1 MEKVRVGITGSGFIG
16 QVHFDAFS
24 RVNGAEVVAIADVDK
39 KRRDAFAKRNNI
51 KYKFDSLKQ
60 MAESNEVDLITL
72 GVPNYLH
79 KDFAVEC
86 IKNGKHVVIEKPLC
100 LTLADADEIIE
111 ASRRYKRYAFYAEEL
126 CFIPKFVRAKE
137 IVDAGGIGKPYMIKE
152 WEKHAGPYSPWFFK
166 RETAGGGIMMDMG
179 CHAIEFARWFL
190 NKPRVKS
197 VYAQV
202 NLVLHKKITNL
213 DDNVIILIEFENG
226 VVANLEAS
234 WALKGG
240 MDSVMECY
248 GTEGVIYAD
257 LLRGGGIKCY
267 SEKGFGPNPSESRG
281 WSFPEYDWNY
291 QNGYP
296 QEMQHFVDC
305 ILYNKKPIESAE
317 DGKVV
322 LEIMIAAY
330 LSAATGRKIE
340 FPFKVP
346 YKYKYPVDL
355 WLYPLKKR

>member
-1 MEKVRVGITGSGFIG
+1 MKNLRVGITGAGFIG
-16 QVHFDAFS
+16 QVHYDAFS
-24 RVNGAEVVAIADVDK
+24 TVRGAEVVAIADVDK
-39 KRRDAFAKRNNI
+39 KRRGAFAKKNSLR
-51 KYKFDSLKQ
+51 FQFESLKE
-60 MAESNEVDLITL
+60 MAESDEVDIITL

-79 KDFAVEC
+79 KEFALTC
-86 IKNGKHVVIEKPLC
+86 LKNGKHVIIEKPLC
-100 LTLADADEIIE
+100 LTLEEADEIIE
-111 ASRRYKRYAFYAEEL
+111 SSKRNKKFAFYAEEL

-137 IVDAGGIGKPYMIKE
+137 IVDAGGVGKPYMIKE

-190 NKPRVKS
+190 NKPKVKS

-202 NLVLHKKITNL
+202 NLVLHKKITKL

-226 VVANLEAS
+226 VIANLEAS

-257 LLRGGGIKCY
+257 LLRGGGIKCF
-267 SEKGFGPNPSESRG
+267 SERGFTNDPKESRG
-281 WSFPEYDWNY
+281 WTFPEYDWNY

-340 FPFKVP
+340 FPLKVP
-346 YKYKYPVDL
+346 YRYKYPVDL
-355 WLYPLKKR
+355 WLYPLKTK

>member
-1 MEKVRVGITGSGFIG
+1 MEKLRVGITGAGFIG
-16 QVHFDAFS
+16 QVHYDAFS
-24 RVNGAEVVAIADVDK
+24 KVIGAEVVAIADVDK
-39 KRRDAFAKRNNI
+39 KRRDQFAKRNNI
-51 KYKFDSLKQ
+51 RLKFDSLKQ
-60 MAESNEVDLITL
+60 MAESDEVDVITL

-79 KDFAVEC
+79 KEFAVTC
-86 IKNGKHVVIEKPLC
+86 MKNGKHVIIEKPLC
-100 LTLADADEIIE
+100 LTLDEADEIIE
-111 ASRRYKRYAFYAEEL
+111 VSKKSNRYAFYAEEL

-137 IVDAGGIGKPYMIKE
+137 IVDAGGIGRPYMIKE

-190 NKPRVKS
+190 NKPKVKS

-202 NLVLHKKITNL
+202 NLVLHKKITKL

-267 SEKGFGPNPSESRG
+267 SERGFTPNPEESRG
-281 WSFPEYDWNY
+281 WTFPEYDWNY

-296 QEMQHFVDC
+296 QEMQHFIDC
-305 ILYNKKPIESAE
+305 ILHNKEPMESAK

-330 LSAATGRKIE
+330 LSAATGKKIE
-340 FPFKVP
+340 FPLKVP

-355 WLYPLKKR
+355 WLYPLKR

>member
-1 MEKVRVGITGSGFIG
+1 MNKLRVGITGSGFIG

-24 RVNGAEVVAIADVDK
+24 RLKEAEVVAVADVDK
-39 KRRDAFAKRNNI
+39 NKRNLFAKKNKLR
-51 KYKFDSLKQ
+51 FQFETLKQ
-60 MAESNEVDLITL
+60 MAESDEVDIITL
-72 GVPNYLH
+72 GVPNFLH
-79 KDFAVEC
+79 KDFAITC
-86 IKNGKHVVIEKPLC
+86 MKNDKHVIIEKPLC
-100 LTLADADEIIE
+100 LTLDDADEIIE
-111 ASRRYKRYAFYAEEL
+111 VSRRYKRYAFYAEEL

-152 WEKHAGPYSPWFFK
+152 WEKHAGPYSQWFFK

-190 NKPRVKS
+190 NKPKVKS
-197 VYAQV
+197 VYAQID
-202 NLVLHKKITNL
+202 LVLHSKITKL
-213 DDNVIILIEFENG
+213 DDNVIIIIEFDNG
-226 VVANLEAS
+226 VIANLEAS

-248 GTEGVIYAD
+248 GTDGVIYSD
-257 LLRGGGIKCY
+257 LLRGGGIRCF
-267 SEKGFGPNPSESRG
+267 SEKGFAPNPKESMG
-281 WSFPEYDWNY
+281 WTFPEYDWNY

-305 ILYNKKPIESAE
+305 IINNKKPIESAE

-340 FPFKVP
+340 FP
-346 YKYKYPVDL
+346 
-355 WLYPLKKR
+355 LKSHINMSTRSIYGFIH

>member
-1 MEKVRVGITGSGFIG
+1 MEMVRVGITGSGFIG
-16 QVHFDAFS
+16 QVHYDAFS
-24 RVNGAEVVAIADVDK
+24 RVKEAKVVAIAEIDER
-39 KRRDAFAKRNNI
+39 KRKAFAKKNNL
-51 KYKFDSLKQ
+51 KLQFESLKQ
-60 MAESNEVDLITL
+60 MAESDEVDLITL

-79 KDFAVEC
+79 KDMALLC
-86 IKNGKHVVIEKPLC
+86 LNNGKHVVIEKPLC
-100 LTLADADEIIE
+100 LTLKEADEIIA
-111 ASRRYKRYAFYAEEL
+111 ASKKNKRYAFYAEEL

-137 IVDAGGIGKPYMIKE
+137 IVESGGIGRPYMIKE

-190 NKPRVKS
+190 NKPLVKS
-197 VYAQV
+197 VYAQID
-202 NLVLHKKITNL
+202 LFLHHKITEL

-226 VVANLEAS
+226 VIANLEAS

-248 GTEGVIYAD
+248 GTEGVIYSD
-257 LLRGGGIKCY
+257 LLRGGGIKCF
-267 SEKGFGPNPSESRG
+267 SERGFGPSKRGTRG
-281 WSFPEYDWNY
+281 WTFPEYDWNY

-305 ILYNKKPIESAE
+305 ILSNKEPIESAE
-317 DGKVV
+317 DGRVV

-330 LSAATGRKIE
+330 LSAATGRKVE
-340 FPFKVP
+340 FPLRVP

-355 WLYPLKKR
+355 WLYPLKRI